1 MLCIMDHHPPD
12 TKRTKREEQLEEGSV
27 IAPLDARLSTCLHG
41 GLRKLLLHSKS
52 SPSILGQT
60 LNVFAPRV
68 KEPLTSPSHEI

>member
-1 MLCIMDHHPPD
+1 MDHHPPD

-27 IAPLDARLSTCLHG
+27 IAPLDAGLNTCLHG

-60 LNVFAPRV
+60 LKRIRTQNQRAPQFSF
-68 KEPLTSPSHEI
+68 P